1 MPLND
6 DIALQLGNRVRIRVC
21 GLLLEEES
29 LLMVNHGGLYGHDF
43 WSPPGGG
50 LNFGEGVEDALR
62 REFMEECGLAVEPV
76 EFLFGCSV
84 RRQPLH
90 AVELFFRVRQTGGT
104 LTTGHDPERNGNQII
119 SAVGFLTAGRIGS
132 IPAGHKHPV
141 LSRMPDLS
149 ELARFRGFLDFT

>member
-62 REFMEECGLAVEPV
+62 REFMEECGLAVDPV
-76 EFLFGCSV
+76 EFLFGCS
-84 RRQPLH
+84 
-90 AVELFFRVRQTGGT
+90 E
-104 LTTGHDPERNGNQII
+104 I
-119 SAVGFLTAGRIGS
+119 GR
-132 IPAGHKHPV
+132 AHV
-141 LSRMPDLS
+141 
-149 ELARFRGFLDFT
+149 